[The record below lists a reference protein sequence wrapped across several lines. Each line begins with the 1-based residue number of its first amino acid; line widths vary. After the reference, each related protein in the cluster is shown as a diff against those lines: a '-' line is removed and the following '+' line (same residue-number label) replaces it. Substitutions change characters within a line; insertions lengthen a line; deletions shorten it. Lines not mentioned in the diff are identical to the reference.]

1 MAQNTKKIFCY
12 NRVIFIFGL
21 CLLLFSIMQSI
32 LSYTLA
38 SVMEGPYF
46 SVNNFGGYS
55 VLLGMSLGNL
65 TLQIIISLIITLF
78 VKRKKSLLL
87 LSYEGI
93 FLFLKI
99 FLFVKLPFIAI
110 SIAITIGYDSAYF
123 IWL

>member
-1 MAQNTKKIFCY
+1 MAQNTKTIFCF
-12 NRVIFIFGL
+12 NRVIFATGL
-21 CLLLFSIMQSI
+21 CVLLFSIMQTI
-32 LSYTLA
+32 LSYYLA
-38 SVMEGPYF
+38 SAMEGPYF
-46 SVNNFGGYS
+46 GANNFGGYP

-78 VKRKKSLLL
+78 VKRKKAFLL

-93 FLFLKI
+93 LLFLKI